1 MGKKKLIIIFSS
13 ITIIILLVAYL
24 GIGLYIANT
33 LSTSQNLQFS
43 NSLSDVNVNGEEF
56 TVKTRDNIEISGWFF
71 KSPKEKKCAIVLVP
85 GFGQNRVDPSYGG
98 IPIAQDLLKNGYGVA
113 MFDPRGSG
121 YSQTTRN
128 TFGSKEGED
137 TLAVIS
143 YLSSKG
149 IQPQNTGIIAN
160 SLGAITTL
168 QFMKDYKKVGAIIVD
183 SPAEAI
189 QPFVERGLHDRK
201 IPSFLFPGIF
211 FMSKYFLGID
221 ISSVRPI
228 DKIKEDSNRKLLF
241 LHGANDT
248 LITPSNS
255 LHLQQL
261 SNPSS
266 KRVVFQN
273 AGHVQ
278 TYKTNPQLYKN
289 TVYSFLKDELPDCN

>member
-1 MGKKKLIIIFSS
+1 MSKKTLVIILSAVAL
-13 ITIIILLVAYL
+13 IILLTAYL
-24 GIGLYIANT
+24 GISLYIANT

-43 NSLSDVNVNGEEF
+43 NSLSDVDKNGKEF
-56 TVKTRDNIEISGWFF
+56 TTKTRDNITISGWFF
-71 KSPKEKKCAIVLVP
+71 PSIQNKKCAIVLVP

-121 YSQTTRN
+121 YSQKTRLG
-128 TFGSKEGED
+128 FGSKEGED

-143 YLSSKG
+143 YLSSQG

-168 QFMKDYKKVGAIIVD
+168 QFLKDYKNVGAIVVD

-189 QPFVERGLHDRK
+189 QPFVERGLHDRN

-211 FMSKYFLGID
+211 FMSKYFLSID
-221 ISSVRPI
+221 IPSVRPI
-228 DKIKEDSNRKLLF
+228 DKIKEDTNRKLLF
-241 LHGANDT
+241 LHGEDDT

-261 SNPSS
+261 SNPAS
-266 KRVVFQN
+266 KRVVFKN

-278 TYKTNPQLYKN
+278 TYKTNPELYKES
-289 TVYSFLKDELPDCN
+289 VYSFLKDELPGCN